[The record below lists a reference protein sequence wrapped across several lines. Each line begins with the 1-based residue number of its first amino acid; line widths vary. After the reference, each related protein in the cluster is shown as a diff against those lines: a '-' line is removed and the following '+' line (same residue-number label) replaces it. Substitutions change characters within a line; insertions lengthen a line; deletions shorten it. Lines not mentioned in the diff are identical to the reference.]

1 MIRQHVRYIFKT
13 LGVTILL
20 AITVTSCSPQSYRVQ
35 PGDTLALIAAEHGTS
50 VEKLV
55 ELNQDQYPS
64 LAENPGLIETGWELQ
79 LPGGSSGNSSR
90 DSVSAWPYPTLEP
103 TATVEVKTLS
113 REEAELEIVR
123 LVNEE
128 RVKAGL
134 PALEIDPGLMQL
146 ARSRSE
152 DMAARG
158 YFSHYDPETGEY
170 LAGNTRENIVRGD
183 RLSQSEAERSV
194 SWWMDSDGHRAN
206 ILYENVRY
214 TGVGIA
220 VEPNTK
226 WEIIITQ
233 VFK

>member
-1 MIRQHVRYIFKT
+1 MMKQLVRHIFKT
-13 LGVTILL
+13 LGVAILL
-20 AITVTSCSPQSYRVQ
+20 AITITSCSPQSYRVQ

-64 LAENPGLIETGWELQ
+64 LAENPGLIEAGWELQ

-158 YFSHYDPETGEY
+158 YFSHYDPETGKC
-170 LAGNTRENIVRGD
+170 LAGENASENIAAFFGARISLDVPRNAVNSWM
-183 RLSQSEAERSV
+183 RSE
-194 SWWMDSDGHRAN
+194 GHKAN
-206 ILYENVRY
+206 ILRSNRHR
-214 TGVGIA
+214 TGVGVTIG
-220 VEPNTK
+220 
-226 WEIIITQ
+226 WRIIITQ